1 MGRREDVDDF
11 QIAAERAR
19 LSYPD
24 NQWNALRPSDQ
35 CAAIYLEMR
44 LLDAEHAP
52 TGSSGGEH
60 VDDRPEHT
68 RY

>member
-1 MGRREDVDDF
+1 VDDVF

-19 LSYPD
+19 QSYTD

-35 CAAIYLEMR
+35 CAAIYREMR
-44 LLDAEHAP
+44 LLDDERVS
-52 TGSSGGEH
+52 TG
-60 VDDRPEHT
+60 DDRPERT